1 MKALAVLKRNKWVW
15 LLLVIPLLLIP
26 ATAVLATYLLP
37 THNYIRMSGVNNSNL
52 YIGLNGISHTQ
63 WWIGMDVQAT
73 YINPTSGVGSMI
85 VLFPLIFIALA
96 VIALVGYGLMNGF
109 TPFTL
114 IIMAIIIYI
123 AIALLI
129 GINGNI
135 MGIIGGGLH

>member
-37 THNYIRMSGVNNSNL
+37 THNYIGMSGVNNSNL

-63 WWIGMDVQAT
+63 WWIGMNVQAT

-85 VLFPLIFIALA
+85 VLFPLIFIAL
-96 VIALVGYGLMNGF
+96 
-109 TPFTL
+109 
-114 IIMAIIIYI
+114 
-123 AIALLI
+123 LI